1 MAAEKKRQKKFLDKM
16 VNRYRLVV
24 LNDDTFEEKASFRL
38 SRMNLYLLFSTV
50 LVVIVS
56 LTLAVIVFTPLKEYI
71 PGYAD
76 VNLRKEMVD
85 LKLRVDSIENVVRQ
99 DELWFQNFKNVI
111 SGKVDIGNIEVVKPG
126 VKYDSITLDK
136 IPPEDTKLREQIES
150 ESHYSLIFSDDNE
163 NGSSG
168 LSRVHFFRPVDGV
181 VTSEFNQELGHYGID
196 IAAAEN
202 TPVKTSLDGTVIMSS
217 WTLQTGYVLAIQH
230 TNSLISFYKHNSVL
244 FKKVGNFVSS
254 GEVVAAVGSS
264 GEQTTGPHLHFELW
278 HNGIPINPRDH
289 IVF

>member
-1 MAAEKKRQKKFLDKM
+1 
-16 VNRYRLVV
+16 
-24 LNDDTFEEKASFRL
+24 
-38 SRMNLYLLFSTV
+38 
-50 LVVIVS
+50 
-56 LTLAVIVFTPLKEYI
+56 
-71 PGYAD
+71 
-76 VNLRKEMVD
+76 
-85 LKLRVDSIENVVRQ
+85 
-99 DELWFQNFKNVI
+99 
-111 SGKVDIGNIEVVKPG
+111 VKPG